1 MKKNSTPPTLEE
13 LLASF
18 EHAGRDARRQQQLS
32 EMIERMAAEET
43 AQRRRAVR
51 LWSVR
56 LVTAACLVLFMM
68 TLVRLWYPS
77 QPSVGPQMAQA
88 PKMQGHTSIQ
98 TTPSISNQPAHV
110 GANSRPTD
118 LPLPSSIC
126 EPKPALPSQPVEA
139 DPILEELVP
148 APIFDEPIS
157 SEQYAEADD
166 ATSPEDEQQFPV
178 APFQPEVSDAVAQAE
193 PAPEPEAPAQR
204 RSLFSFRQA
213 EPSMMDGNVLSF
225 RII

>member
-13 LLASF
+13 LLASL

-43 AQRRRAVR
+43 AQRRRTVR

-56 LVTAACLVLFMM
+56 LVAAACLVLFML

-77 QPSVGPQMAQA
+77 QPSAGPQVAQA
-88 PKMQGHTSIQ
+88 PQVQHPVFHMA
-98 TTPSISNQPAHV
+98 PAQPEKA
-110 GANSRPTD
+110 ASRPAVVSY
-118 LPLPSSIC
+118 PAAIFA
-126 EPKPALPSQPVEA
+126 PKPVLQSQPVVAE
-139 DPILEELVP
+139 PIVEEQRP
-148 APIFDEPIS
+148 APIFDEPVS
-157 SEQYAEADD
+157 SEQYAEAVDVTASD
-166 ATSPEDEQQFPV
+166 DEQFP
-178 APFQPEVSDAVAQAE
+178 AASLQPEVSDAIAQAE
-193 PAPEPEAPAQR
+193 PAHEPEAPAQR
-204 RSLFSFRQA
+204 RSIFRLRQA

>member
-13 LLASF
+13 LLASL

-43 AQRRRAVR
+43 AQRRRTVR

-56 LVTAACLVLFMM
+56 LVAAACLVLFMM
-68 TLVRLWYPS
+68 TIVRLWYPS
-77 QPSVGPQMAQA
+77 SVSVEPQLAQA
-88 PKMQGHTSIQ
+88 PQVQLPKVHMAPAQPGKA
-98 TTPSISNQPAHV
+98 TPRPAV
-110 GANSRPTD
+110 ESRPATFS
-118 LPLPSSIC
+118 PTSPM
-126 EPKPALPSQPVEA
+126 PALPPQPVVA
-139 DPILEELVP
+139 DPILEELIP
-148 APIFDEPIS
+148 APIFDELIS

>member
-13 LLASF
+13 LLASL

-43 AQRRRAVR
+43 AQRRRTVR

-56 LVTAACLVLFMM
+56 LVAAACLVLFMM
-68 TLVRLWYPS
+68 TIVRLWYPS
-77 QPSVGPQMAQA
+77 SVSVEPQLAQA
-88 PKMQGHTSIQ
+88 PQVQLPKVHMA
-98 TTPSISNQPAHV
+98 PAQPGKASPRPIV
-110 GANSRPTD
+110 ESRPATI
-118 LPLPSSIC
+118 S
-126 EPKPALPSQPVEA
+126 PKPALPSQPVVAE
-139 DPILEELVP
+139 PILEELIPV
-148 APIFDEPIS
+148 PIFDEPTPT
-157 SEQYAEADD
+157 EQYAEAVVDTASD
-166 ATSPEDEQQFPV
+166 DEQLPI

-193 PAPEPEAPAQR
+193 SAPEPEAPAQR
-204 RSLFSFRQA
+204 RSIFRLRQA

>member
-13 LLASF
+13 LLASL

-43 AQRRRAVR
+43 AQRRRTVR

-56 LVTAACLVLFMM
+56 LVAAACLVLFMM
-68 TLVRLWYPS
+68 TIVRLWYPS
-77 QPSVGPQMAQA
+77 SVSVEPQLAQA
-88 PKMQGHTSIQ
+88 PQVQLPKVHMA
-98 TTPSISNQPAHV
+98 PAQPGKASPRPIV
-110 GANSRPTD
+110 ESRPATI
-118 LPLPSSIC
+118 S
-126 EPKPALPSQPVEA
+126 PKPALPSQPVVAE
-139 DPILEELVP
+139 PILEELIP
-148 APIFDEPIS
+148 APIFDEPAP
-157 SEQYAEADD
+157 SEQYAEAVDD
-166 ATSPEDEQQFPV
+166 TASDDEQLPV
-178 APFQPEVSDAVAQAE
+178 APFQPEVSDVVVQAE

-204 RSLFSFRQA
+204 RNIFRLRQA